1 MEYASK
7 FVAWQKTIALYPKP
21 IAWWDHR
28 SEGLSKEKAKEVIL
42 HVADG
47 EEDRLSLALSNGF
60 PIYFDTSNLKN
71 EDLKVVTYIREKF
84 RLVRYADSLFKL
96 GLKAAKLSASVDVQ

>member
-28 SEGLSKEKAKEVIL
+28 SEGLAKAKVKEVIL

-60 PIYFDTSNLKN
+60 PIYLDTSHLTN
-71 EDLKVVTYIREKF
+71 EDLKVVASIREKF
-84 RLVRYADSLFKL
+84 RLVRCADSLFQL
-96 GLKAAKLSASVDVQ
+96 GLKAAKSSASVDVQ